1 MKLTKS
7 NLKVQ
12 MAINNIEF
20 IKDLAELTGIS
31 RNSLT
36 KYCSVEGIETIT
48 LKNLLKL
55 CTVFNCSID
64 DLINVE
70 EGE

>member
-1 MKLTKS
+1 MKITKS

-20 IKDLAELTGIS
+20 IKDLAKLTGIS

>member
-1 MKLTKS
+1 MKLIKS

-20 IKDLAELTGIS
+20 IKDLAKLTGIS